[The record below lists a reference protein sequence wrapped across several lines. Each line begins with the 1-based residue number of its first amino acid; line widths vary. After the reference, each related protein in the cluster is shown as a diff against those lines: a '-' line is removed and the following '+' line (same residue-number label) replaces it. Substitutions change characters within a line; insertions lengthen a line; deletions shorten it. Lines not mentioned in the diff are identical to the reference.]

1 MITTN
6 KYIKCH
12 GNTIENIDGKIKIGF
27 VRCPKC
33 NGWIPLFKDEIGY
46 DGKSIHPLRC
56 TCGLVDVFHIEKLD
70 EEE

>member
-6 KYIKCH
+6 KFIKCER
-12 GNTIENIDGKIKIGF
+12 GTLEEVEKRIKVGF

-33 NGWIPLFKDEIGY
+33 NGWIPLFKDEIGS
-46 DGKSIHPLRC
+46 DGKSIHPLHC
-56 TCGLVDVFHIEKLD
+56 TCGLVDVFNVEELD